1 MSLVFAGIAPHPP
14 LLIPNIGRKTALKAE
29 KTSEAL
35 KKIEEDLYV
44 SKPELILVITPH
56 GDVFPDSFSINIA
69 HEYETDLKDF
79 GDLMTH
85 KKYKG
90 DMGFAGRI
98 QSECEQEN
106 LPLNIIHE
114 KKLDYGTSIPLY
126 FLTEHL
132 TDIPVLPIGY
142 SGLDFKTHQKF
153 GNILK
158 KEINRT
164 NKRIAV
170 IASGDL
176 SHALTSDS
184 PAGFTPEGQE
194 FDDKIQELLKEK
206 SLSGMLQLEPELIKK
221 SSACGFRSF
230 LILLSILQNVNAV
243 YKQYSYEAPF
253 GVGYLVANFEF

>member
-1 MSLVFAGIAPHPP
+1 MSLVFAGITPHPP
-14 LLIPNIGRKTALKAE
+14 LLIRSIGRQAGLKAK
-29 KTSEAL
+29 KTRQAFENLS
-35 KKIEEDLYV
+35 EDLYA
-44 SKPELILVITPH
+44 SKPELILIISPH
-56 GDVFPDSFSINIA
+56 GDIFPDSFNINIA
-69 HEYETDLKDF
+69 HEYQTDLKDF
-79 GDLMTH
+79 GDLTTN

-98 QSECEQEN
+98 QSECEQEKI
-106 LPLNIIHE
+106 PLNIIHE

-132 TDIPVLPIGY
+132 SNIPIIPIGY
-142 SGLDFKTHQKF
+142 SELDFKSHQKF
-153 GNILK
+153 GSILK

-184 PAGFTPEGQE
+184 PAGFAPEGQE

-206 SLSGMLQLEPELIKK
+206 SLSGMLQLKPEFIKK
-221 SSACGFRSF
+221 SSECGFKSF

-253 GVGYLVANFEF
+253 GVGYLVANFDF